1 MNGNYIFNEVL
12 GSEGAVINSGT
23 INAAAGGRV
32 LLTGSVSQD
41 VFSQAVDTDNLYQVE
56 NKWFNSIIL

>member
-1 MNGNYIFNEVL
+1 MSKEILQNELGVDVAVL
-12 GSEGAVINSGT
+12 NSGD
-23 INAAAGGRV
+23 INAAGGRV

-56 NKWFNSIIL
+56 NKWFNSITL